1 MRALRWHAPGDV
13 RLDETPEPAPG
24 KGEVKIRVKWCG
36 ICGSDVHEYE
46 SGPLLVPTLKPHPR
60 TGKQAPVTLGHEF
73 SGEVVEVGAGL
84 NDIRVGE
91 RVAVRPTMPCY
102 SCYWCQRGRHIQC
115 TSLAT
120 IGYAWDGAF
129 APYAVVPG
137 DTVYRLPD
145 ELDYAA
151 AALCEPLAVALHGC
165 KRGGLEPGDR
175 VAVIGAGP
183 IGLLTLQ
190 AAKAAGAGQVFVVE
204 PLASR
209 REIALGLG
217 GTEVLDPGKVDVSK
231 EISRLTD
238 KLRVDIVFECAGP
251 PVAMLTA
258 LRVCGRG
265 GKIVEM
271 GQMLE
276 SCSFPFQA
284 LWLREQMIIASQ
296 GYVDEFPLAI
306 ALLADGQI
314 QVEPLI
320 TARIKLDDIIESG
333 FKELTGGKR
342 LEHLKVLVSPK

>member
-1 MRALRWHAPGDV
+1 MKALRWHAQGDI
-13 RLDETPEPAPG
+13 RLDEVPEPIPG
-24 KGEVKIRVKWCG
+24 KGEVKIRVKYCG
-36 ICGSDVHEYE
+36 ICGSDIHEYE
-46 SGPLLVPTLKPHPR
+46 AGPLLVPVPKPHPR

-73 SGEVVEVGAGL
+73 SGEVVEVGTGVS
-84 NDIRVGE
+84 DIEVGE

-102 SCYWCQRGRHIQC
+102 SCYWCQRGKYIQC

-129 APYAVVPG
+129 ATYAVVPA

-145 ELDYAA
+145 GLDYAA

-165 KRGGLEPGDR
+165 KRGGLETEDR

-183 IGLLTLQ
+183 IGLLTIQ

-209 REIALGLG
+209 RETALSLG
-217 GTEVLDPGKVDVSK
+217 ATEALDPGEVDVYK

-238 KLRVDIVFECAGP
+238 RLRVDIVFECAGP
-251 PVAMLTA
+251 SVAMLAA

-276 SCSFPFQA
+276 SCSFPFQT
-284 LWLREQMIIASQ
+284 LWFREQMIIASQ
-296 GYVDEFPLAI
+296 GYVDEFPQAV
-306 ALLADGQI
+306 ALLASGQ
-314 QVEPLI
+314 VRAEPLI
-320 TARIKLDDIIESG
+320 TARIKLADIIERG
-333 FKELTGGKR
+333 FKELTGEEK
-342 LEHLKVLVSPK
+342 LKHLKILVSPE